1 MSFSLDDCAFGGQS
15 MCGVGQPIAL
25 GVGPKKI
32 RGSSFVEVP
41 MQVGKSGAYSTA
53 KATLMVGQTGNADC
67 PSPDRSLFVKG
78 DAKIEGDKRT
88 SSALLVQG
96 DVKIEG
102 DGRTSNARVLKNNLQ
117 RNWTY
122 FEDFKNDQNI
132 LYLNEKPIGKT
143 NLAQIKFYK
152 S

>member
-1 MSFSLDDCAFGGQS
+1 MAFCMDDVSADGQL

-32 RGSSFVEVP
+32 RGSSFVEGP

-53 KATLMVGQTGNADC
+53 QATLMVGQTGNIDC
-67 PSPDRSLFVKG
+67 KSPDRSLFVKG
-78 DAKIEGDKRT
+78 DVKIEGDKRT

-102 DGRTSNARVLKNNLQ
+102 CLFEVVLMWKVHTD
-117 RNWTY
+117 R
-122 FEDFKNDQNI
+122 
-132 LYLNEKPIGKT
+132 
-143 NLAQIKFYK
+143 
-152 S
+152 